1 MRADRYYPGF
11 HRNLKWYPDDLV
23 LPGMPL
29 DGGNVW
35 YVDGDKSSNGGGG
48 SWEDAFSESQFNGNL
63 SSISSAIAAG
73 DVFYVAGRTMA
84 ATDTDPIS
92 YTTNLVLN
100 VPQVSLIG
108 VSRGRTQGGLP
119 QLKVGATTTSPIIEI
134 KAPGV
139 LIQNIG
145 INGAGGT
152 GGGIKLTDDGGT
164 TSAAFGWSVLGC
176 HFKNCVGTTATNALT
191 GGAVWIGSAGG
202 AWQGLLAGNRF
213 YKNVGDFVL
222 PASANTIPQD
232 IVIEDNVFSEP
243 AASVDCNIFV
253 GSGGIN
259 GLEIHNNRFP
269 CNPNITSG
277 SNASFLVLTS
287 CVGLLSDNKFAAQT
301 AEGVTTEIKFGATQE
316 NLVQTTMFMAHN
328 YGEFPTGVGGGLIS
342 GEIFRT

>member
-1 MRADRYYPGF
+1 MPDAADYIPAFKYGNKLYPQ
-11 HRNLKWYPDDLV
+11 HLV
-23 LPGMPL
+23 LPSMPL
-29 DGGNVW
+29 EDGKVW
-35 YVDGDKSSNGGGG
+35 YVDGDKSTGGGG
-48 SWEDAFSESQFNGNL
+48 STWADAFGESDFNGN
-63 SSISSAIAAG
+63 ISALGVGAG
-73 DVFYVAGRTMA
+73 DVVYVAGRTMV

-92 YTTNLVLN
+92 YTTNLVIN

-134 KAPGV
+134 KAPAV
-139 LIQNIG
+139 LIENIG

-164 TSAAFGWSVLGC
+164 TSAAFGWSILGC
-176 HFKNCVGTTATNALT
+176 HFKNCVGTTATDAGT
-191 GGAVWIGSAGG
+191 GGAIHWGSGGG
-202 AWQGLLAGNRF
+202 AWQGLVAGNRF
-213 YKNVGDFVL
+213 YKNVGDVVL
-222 PASANTIPQD
+222 PAGASTIPQD
-232 IVIEDNVFSEP
+232 IVIEDNVFSGP

-259 GLEIHNNRFP
+259 GLEIHNNYFP
-269 CNPNITSG
+269 CNPNIGSG

-287 CVGLLSDNKFAAQT
+287 CVGLLADNKFAAQT

-316 NLVQTTMFMAHN
+316 NLVPTTMFMANN
-328 YGEFPTGVGGGLIS
+328 YGEFPTGVGAGLIS

>member
-1 MRADRYYPGF
+1 
-11 HRNLKWYPDDLV
+11 
-23 LPGMPL
+23 
-29 DGGNVW
+29 
-35 YVDGDKSSNGGGG
+35 
-48 SWEDAFSESQFNGNL
+48 
-63 SSISSAIAAG
+63 
-73 DVFYVAGRTMA
+73 MA

-92 YTTNLVLN
+92 YTTNLVIN

-176 HFKNCVGTTATNALT
+176 HFKNCLGTDATGAET
-191 GGAVWIGSAGG
+191 GGAVWIGANGG

-222 PASANTIPQD
+222 AGTSVSVPQD
-232 IVIEDNVFSEP
+232 IVIEGNDFSGP
-243 AASVDCNIFV
+243 AASTDCNIFTS
-253 GSGGIN
+253 SGGIN
-259 GLEIHNNRFP
+259 GLVVRDNTFSAMPALSGGNNLRYVDLTGSVGILANNYFSS
-269 CNPNITSG
+269 ITAPTSAAGTFASAG
-277 SNASFLVLTS
+277 SLAKVP
-287 CVGLLSDNKFAAQT
+287 D
-301 AEGVTTEIKFGATQE
+301 
-316 NLVQTTMFMAHN
+316 TMFIAHN
-328 YGEFPTGVGGGLIS
+328 YGESTTTAETA
-342 GEIFRT
+342 EIFRT